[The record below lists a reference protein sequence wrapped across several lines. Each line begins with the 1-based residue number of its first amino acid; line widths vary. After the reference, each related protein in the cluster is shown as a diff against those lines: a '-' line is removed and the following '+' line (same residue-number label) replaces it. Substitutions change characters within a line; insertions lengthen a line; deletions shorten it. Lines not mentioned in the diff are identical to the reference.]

1 MKKLLL
7 LLLTAKLQF
16 LTSNA
21 QSIHHEE
28 YLQHKQTGI
37 SAEEYQHINQ
47 PAQIIEPRAGNNC
60 TLNKIVFGWHPYW
73 QNGFESNYQWDLLS
87 HLCYF
92 SYDVNYLNGNALTTN
107 SWSTANVVT
116 QALANNVKVS
126 LCVTLFDD
134 HAAFFGNS
142 SAKQTL
148 ITNLINLV
156 QARGAHGVNID
167 FEAVPSSQSANL
179 TAFMLD
185 LCNQFHTAIPNGE
198 VSIALPSV
206 DWSNTFD
213 VQAMSTCV
221 DQFFIMGYDY
231 YYSGSA
237 QAGPTDPL
245 YSMVSTYNYNHSK
258 SITYYLNR
266 GVPANKLCLGLP
278 YYGREWETESNAV
291 PSNTTGNFAAS
302 RTYKYVR
309 DNSGTYA
316 NHQYHAGSKSGY
328 FTYQNNGNWRECFIN
343 SAYTL
348 GKRFEMVHLRNIAGI
363 GIWALGYDD
372 GYMDFWNE
380 IENKFTDCYAPAC
393 NDTLYDM
400 GGPSQNYYDNEN
412 YTYTISPANAATIDL
427 SFFSFSTEA
436 NYDTLWL
443 YDGASTAAPLI
454 GAYTGTTSPGNFTT
468 STGSITLRFKSDVST
483 NSFGF
488 RAYYYC
494 NEIVTDVT
502 SSVPDNY
509 RGEKL
514 SVFPNPANNILTIE
528 CSAAIK
534 EVRLLDVL
542 GKQLVTPSVV
552 EGQKSII
559 DLSGFSSGIYNLC
572 IFTNNK
578 MLTKKIVIAHN

>member
-1 MKKLLL
+1 MRSFFIAITFLLSNL
-7 LLLTAKLQF
+7 L
-16 LTSNA
+16 SSRA
-21 QSIHHEE
+21 QSIHEEE
-28 YLQHKQTGI
+28 YSAHKLSGI
-37 SAEEYQHINQ
+37 TAEEYEDINQ
-47 PAQIIEPRAGNNC
+47 PSQLTQPRGGTTCN
-60 TLNKIVFGWHPYW
+60 LNKIVFGWHPYW
-73 QNGFESNYQWDLLS
+73 QNGYETNYQWDLLS

-92 SYDVNYLNGNALTTN
+92 SYDVNYLNGNAVTTN

-126 LCVTLFDD
+126 LCVTLFSD
-134 HAAFFGNS
+134 HAAFFGNN

-156 QARGAHGVNID
+156 QQRGANGVNID
-167 FEAVPSSQSANL
+167 FESVPSGQSANL

-185 LCNQFHTAIPNGE
+185 LCNQFHTSIPNGE

-213 VQAMSTCV
+213 VAAMSNCV

-231 YYSGSA
+231 YYGGSA

-245 YSMVSTYNYNHSK
+245 YSMVSSYNYNHAK

-291 PSNTTGNFAAS
+291 PSNTTGNYS
-302 RTYKYVR
+302 GTRYYNYVR
-309 DNSGTYA
+309 DNSGTYS

-328 FTYQNNGNWRECFIN
+328 FTYQSGGNWRQCFIN
-343 SAYTL
+343 SPYTL
-348 GKRFEMVHLRNIAGI
+348 GKRFEMVQLRGLAGI

-372 GYMDFWNE
+372 GYLDFWNQ
-380 IENKFTDCYAPAC
+380 IEEKFTDCYTPAC

-412 YTYTISPANAATIDL
+412 YTYTISPANASTIDL

-443 YDGASTAAPLI
+443 YDGSSNAAPLI
-454 GAYTGTTSPGNFTT
+454 DSYTGTNTPGNFTT
-468 STGSITLRFKSDVST
+468 SSGSITLRFKSDIST

-494 NEIVTDVT
+494 NEMVTDV
-502 SSVPDNY
+502 P
-509 RGEKL
+509 L
-514 SVFPNPANNILTIE
+514 SEVEGLNVYPNPAEDMLTIE
-528 CSAAIK
+528 CSEDIK
-534 EVRLLDVL
+534 EVRIYDATGKLIASPLLPLQGERGTVDVS
-542 GKQLVTPSVV
+542 QL
-552 EGQKSII
+552 
-559 DLSGFSSGIYNLC
+559 SSGIYNLC
-572 IFTNNK
+572 IFTDTE
-578 MLTKKIVIAHN
+578 MLTKKIIVSRK

>member
-1 MKKLLL
+1 MRKLLL
-7 LLLTAKLQF
+7 ILLTSILQI
-16 LTSNA
+16 LTSSA
-21 QSIHHEE
+21 QSIHEEE
-28 YLQHKQTGI
+28 YLLHKQSGI
-37 SAEEYQHINQ
+37 SAAEYEHINQ
-47 PAQIIEPRAGNNC
+47 PAPATETRGGSNC
-60 TLNKIVFGWHPYW
+60 NLNKIIFGWHPYW
-73 QNGFESNYQWDLLS
+73 QNGFETNYQWDLLS

-116 QALANNVKVS
+116 TALANNVKVS

-134 HAAFFGNS
+134 HAAFLGNTN
-142 SAKQTL
+142 AKQTL

-156 QARGAHGVNID
+156 QQRGAHGVNID
-167 FEAVPSSQSANL
+167 FEAVPSGQSANL

-185 LCNQFHTAIPNGE
+185 LCSQFHTAIPNGE
-198 VSIALPSV
+198 VSIALPAV

-213 VQAMSTCV
+213 VAAMSNCV

-231 YYSGSA
+231 YYGGSA

-245 YSMVSTYNYNHSK
+245 YSMVSTYNYNHAK

-291 PSNTTGNFAAS
+291 PSNTTGNFATS

-309 DNSGTYA
+309 DNSGTYV

-328 FTYQNNGNWRECFIN
+328 FTYQNGGNWRECFIN

-348 GKRFEMVHLRNIAGI
+348 GKRFEMVHLRNLAGI

-372 GYMDFWNE
+372 GYLDFWNE
-380 IENKFTDCYAPAC
+380 IEDKFTDCYTPAC

-412 YTYTISPANAATIDL
+412 YTYTISPANASSIDL

-443 YDGASTAAPLI
+443 YDGSSTAAPLI
-454 GAYTGTTSPGNFTT
+454 GSYTGTSSPGNFTT
-468 STGSITLRFKSDVST
+468 STGSITLRFKSDAST

-494 NEIVTDVT
+494 NEIVTGVLDV
-502 SSVPDNY
+502 SGLMLNVY
-509 RGEKL
+509 
-514 SVFPNPANNILTIE
+514 PNPAVDLLTIE
-528 CSAAIK
+528 CTAEIK
-534 EVRLLDVL
+534 EVRIYDVL
-542 GKQLVTPSVV
+542 GKLVTSPLTSL
-552 EGQKSII
+552 QKERRTVDVSQ
-559 DLSGFSSGIYNLC
+559 LSSGIYNLC
-572 IFTNNK
+572 VFTDEG
-578 MLTKKIVIAHN
+578 MLTKKIIVSKH

>member
-1 MKKLLL
+1 MKSYL
-7 LLLTAKLQF
+7 LLLTFLLAHL

-21 QSIHHEE
+21 QSIHEEE
-28 YLQHKQTGI
+28 YLRYKQTGI
-37 SAEEYQHINQ
+37 SAEEYERTNQ
-47 PAQIIEPRAGNNC
+47 AAHVTDTRSGSNC
-60 TLNKIVFGWHPYW
+60 NLNKIVFGWHPYW
-73 QNGFESNYQWDLLS
+73 QNGFETNYQWDLLS

-92 SYDVNYLNGNALTTN
+92 SYDVNYLNGNAVTTN

-148 ITNLINLV
+148 ITNLISLV
-156 QARGAHGVNID
+156 QQRGAHGVNID
-167 FEAVPSSQSANL
+167 FEAVPSAQSANL

-213 VQAMSTCV
+213 VAAMSSCV

-231 YYSGSA
+231 YYGGSA

-245 YSMVSTYNYNHSK
+245 YSMVSSYNYNHAK

-278 YYGREWETESNAV
+278 YYGREWETESNAI
-291 PSNTTGNFAAS
+291 PSNTTGNYS
-302 RTYKYVR
+302 GTRTYKYVR
-309 DNSGTYA
+309 DNSGTYT

-328 FTYQNNGNWRECFIN
+328 FTYQNGGNWRQCFIN
-343 SAYTL
+343 SSYTL
-348 GKRFEMVHLRNIAGI
+348 GKRFEMVHLRGLAGI

-372 GYMDFWNE
+372 GYSDFWNQ
-380 IENKFTDCYAPAC
+380 IEEKFTDCYAPAC

-400 GGPSQNYYDNEN
+400 GGPSQNYYDNEH
-412 YTYTISPANAATIDL
+412 YTYTISPANASTIDL
-427 SFFSFSTEA
+427 IFFSFSTEA

-443 YDGASTAAPLI
+443 YDGSSTAAPLI
-454 GAYTGTTSPGNFTT
+454 GAYTGTNSPGNFTT
-468 STGSITLRFKSDVST
+468 STGSITLKFKSDVST

-494 NEIVTDVT
+494 NEMVTDVT
-502 SSVPDNY
+502 
-509 RGEKL
+509 L
-514 SVFPNPANNILTIE
+514 
-528 CSAAIK
+528 
-534 EVRLLDVL
+534 
-542 GKQLVTPSVV
+542 SVV
-552 EGQKSII
+552 EGLKVYPNPAE
-559 DLSGFSSGIYNLC
+559 DVLTVECSGEIKEVKIYDATGKAVASPLTPLQGERGTVDVSQLSSGIYNLC
-572 IFTNNK
+572 IFTDK
-578 MLTKKIVIAHN
+578 GMLTKKIIISRK

>member
-1 MKKLLL
+1 MRKILLSLIFL
-7 LLLTAKLQF
+7 LSYH
-16 LTSNA
+16 LTSYS
-21 QSIHHEE
+21 QSIHEEE
-28 YLQHKQTGI
+28 YLFHKQSGI
-37 SAEEYQHINQ
+37 SAEEFERTNQ
-47 PAQIIEPRAGNNC
+47 PAQVVEPRGGSNC
-60 TLNKIVFGWHPYW
+60 NLNKIVFGWHPYW
-73 QNGFESNYQWDLLS
+73 QNGFETNYQWDLLS

-92 SYDVNYLNGNALTTN
+92 SYDVNYLNGNALSTN
-107 SWSTANVVT
+107 SWLTANVVT

-142 SAKQTL
+142 TAKQTL

-156 QARGAHGVNID
+156 QQRNAHGVNID
-167 FEAVPSSQSANL
+167 FEAVPSGQSANL
-179 TAFMLD
+179 TAFILD
-185 LCNQFHTAIPNGE
+185 LCSQFHTAIPNGE

-213 VQAMSTCV
+213 VAAMSACV

-231 YYSGSA
+231 YYSNSA

-245 YSMVSTYNYNHSK
+245 YSMVSTYNYNHAK

-266 GVPANKLCLGLP
+266 GVPAAKLCLGLP

-291 PSNTTGNFAAS
+291 PSNTTGNFGAS

-309 DNSGTYA
+309 DNSGTYN

-328 FTYQNNGNWRECFIN
+328 FTYQNGGNWRECFIN
-343 SAYTL
+343 SPYTL
-348 GKRFEMVHLRNIAGI
+348 GKRFEMVHLRNLAGI

-372 GYMDFWNE
+372 GYTDFWNQ
-380 IENKFTDCYAPAC
+380 IEEKFTDCYAPAC

-400 GGPSQNYYDNEN
+400 GGPSQNYNDNEN
-412 YTYTISPANAATIDL
+412 YIYTISPSNASTIDL

-454 GAYTGTTSPGNFTT
+454 GTYTGTASPGNFTT

-494 NEIVTDVT
+494 NEIVTGLSDV
-502 SSVPDNY
+502 SGLMFNVY
-509 RGEKL
+509 
-514 SVFPNPANNILTIE
+514 PNPAEDVLTIE
-528 CSAAIK
+528 CSGEIK
-534 EVRLLDVL
+534 EVLIYDATGKLVASPLTPLQKERGTVDVS
-542 GKQLVTPSVV
+542 QLA
-552 EGQKSII
+552 
-559 DLSGFSSGIYNLC
+559 SGIYNLC
-572 IFTNNK
+572 VFTDEG
-578 MLTKKIVIAHN
+578 MLTKKIIIAKN